1 MSERKPV
8 TDFSISPLSDVRAT
22 SWWKPRRV
30 AVLGEAEL
38 DDRLL
43 TQFLARLLAAFREQ
57 GHQIVDSHAEDVHLM
72 LAIGQVPDSPRP
84 LAERIPERPLPL
96 ALTLMRE
103 FNLKRRPENL
113 VMLVAIPE
121 RLSSMPH
128 AEAAEIARLIMA
140 RQGVPKVVVV
150 SGERRSGTLLEATTC
165 TMEGGHPSDTHEV
178 AQRVCDRLVTAAC
191 AHEVGADYVVEE
203 NGLSREAWLASST
216 PEALVEAGRRMDR
229 LGLLPAPKRIGGY
242 VSESLARVYERYLGM
257 KGFSE
262 GMLFAFDPGTQTMMV
277 TASGSWEVDKRALR
291 RDEVVA
297 IGGMRDGNLLV
308 LAPPEVTPKGPSVEA
323 LEMFAM
329 LGSVPRVRLRQTVD
343 GEWTPDPIGEV
354 EAPIV
359 RAGIHVHVGVES
371 ADPAVIE
378 TVPANRQL
386 YPYGFGCG
394 TDLMC
399 GLAQDAARRSR
410 AISDPADPRAFVRW
424 PMLYH
429 GDTVLELWKP
439 GRAGRPLEALLDLYD
454 PAGGGAIRY
463 TPDHIHQP
471 V

>member
-1 MSERKPV
+1 MSKREPV
-8 TDFSISPLSDVRAT
+8 ADFSISPLSDVRAT
-22 SWWKPRRV
+22 TWWKPRRV
-30 AVLGEAEL
+30 AVLGEPEPE
-38 DDRLL
+38 DRLL
-43 TQFLARLLAAFREQ
+43 IEFLAQLLAAFREQ
-57 GHQIVDSHAEDVHLM
+57 GHPIVDSHAEDVHLM
-72 LAIGQVPDSPRP
+72 LAVGQIPASPQP

-113 VMLVAIPE
+113 VMLVAVPE
-121 RLSSMPH
+121 RLSSLPH
-128 AEAAEIARLIMA
+128 AEAAEIARLFMA
-140 RQGVPKVVVV
+140 RQGVPKVVFV
-150 SGERRSGTLLEATTC
+150 SGERQSGTLFEATTC
-165 TMEGGHPSDTHEV
+165 TMEGGHPSDAHEV
-178 AQRVCDRLVTAAC
+178 AQRVRDRLVTAAC
-191 AHEVGADYVVEE
+191 AHEVGADYIVEE
-203 NGLSREAWLASST
+203 NGLAREAWLASPT

-242 VSESLARVYERYLGM
+242 VSENLARVYERYLGM

-262 GMLFAFDPGTQTMMV
+262 GMLFAYDPGTQTMMV

-297 IGGMRDGNLLV
+297 IGGTRDGKLVV
-308 LAPPEVTPKGPSVEA
+308 LAPPGVTPKGPSVEA

-329 LGSVPRVRLRQTVD
+329 LGAVPRVRLRQSPH
-343 GEWTPDPIGEV
+343 GEWTPDPRGEV

-399 GLAQDAARRSR
+399 GLAQDAARRAR
-410 AISDPADPRAFVRW
+410 AINDPADPRAFVRW

-439 GRAGRPLEALLDLYD
+439 GRAGQPLEALLDLYD
-454 PAGGGAIRY
+454 PAITGAIRY

>member
-1 MSERKPV
+1 MSKREPV
-8 TDFSISPLSDVRAT
+8 ADFSISPLSDVRAT
-22 SWWKPRRV
+22 TWWKPRRV
-30 AVLGEAEL
+30 AVLGEPEPE
-38 DDRLL
+38 DRLL
-43 TQFLARLLAAFREQ
+43 IEFLAQLLAAFREQ
-57 GHQIVDSHAEDVHLM
+57 GHPIVDSHAEDVHLM
-72 LAIGQVPDSPRP
+72 LAVGQIPASPQP

-113 VMLVAIPE
+113 VMLVAVPE
-121 RLSSMPH
+121 RLSSLPH
-128 AEAAEIARLIMA
+128 AEAAEIARLFMA
-140 RQGVPKVVVV
+140 RQGVPKVVFV
-150 SGERRSGTLLEATTC
+150 SGERQSGTLFEATTC
-165 TMEGGHPSDTHEV
+165 TMEGGHPSDAHEV
-178 AQRVCDRLVTAAC
+178 AQRVRDRLVTAAC
-191 AHEVGADYVVEE
+191 AHEVGADYIVEE
-203 NGLSREAWLASST
+203 NGLAREAWLASPT

-242 VSESLARVYERYLGM
+242 VSENLARVYERYLGM

-262 GMLFAFDPGTQTMMV
+262 GMLFAYDPGTQTMMV

-297 IGGMRDGNLLV
+297 IGGTRDGKLVV
-308 LAPPEVTPKGPSVEA
+308 LAPPGVTPKGPSVEA

-329 LGSVPRVRLRQTVD
+329 LGAVPRVRLRQSPH
-343 GEWTPDPIGEV
+343 GEWTPDPRGEV
-354 EAPIV
+354 DAPIV

-399 GLAQDAARRSR
+399 GLAQDAARRAR
-410 AISDPADPRAFVRW
+410 AINDPADPRAFVRW

-439 GRAGRPLEALLDLYD
+439 GRAGQPLEALLDLYD
-454 PAGGGAIRY
+454 PAITGAIRY

>member
-1 MSERKPV
+1 MSEREAV
-8 TDFSISPLSDVRAT
+8 ADFSITPVSDVRAT
-22 SWWKPRRV
+22 TWWKPRRV
-30 AVLGEAEL
+30 AVLGEPAPE
-38 DDRLL
+38 DRLL
-43 TQFLARLLAAFREQ
+43 IEFLTRLLTAFREQ

-72 LAIGQVPDSPRP
+72 LAVGQVPDSTQG

-96 ALTLMRE
+96 ALTIMRE

-113 VMLVAIPE
+113 VMLVGIPE
-121 RLSSMPH
+121 RFSSLPH
-128 AEAAEIARLIMA
+128 AETAEIARLYMA
-140 RQGVPKVVVV
+140 RQGVPKVVFV
-150 SGERRSGTLLEATTC
+150 SGDRRSGTLLEATTC
-165 TMEGGHPSDTHEV
+165 TMEGGHPSDTIDI

-203 NGLSREAWLASST
+203 NGLSREAWLASPT

-242 VSESLARVYERYLGM
+242 VSENLARVYERYLGM

-262 GMLFAFDPGTQTMMV
+262 GMLFAYDPGTQTMMV

-291 RDEVVA
+291 RDEVVV
-297 IGGMRDGNLLV
+297 IGGMRNGKLV
-308 LAPPEVTPKGPSVEA
+308 VVAPPGVTPKGPSVEA

-329 LGSVPRVRLRQTVD
+329 LGSVPRVRLRQTAH
-343 GEWTPDPIGEV
+343 GEWTQDAKGEV

-359 RAGIHVHVGVES
+359 RAGIHVHIGVES
-371 ADPAVIE
+371 ADPAFIE

-399 GLAQDAARRSR
+399 GLAQDAARRAR
-410 AISDPADPRAFVRW
+410 AISDPADLRAFVRW

-454 PAGGGAIRY
+454 PAKGGAIRY

>member
-1 MSERKPV
+1 MSEREPV
-8 TDFSISPLSDVRAT
+8 ADFSISPLSDVRAT

-30 AVLGEAEL
+30 AVLGKADV

-43 TQFLARLLAAFREQ
+43 TEFLAQLLAAFREQ
-57 GHQIVDSHAEDVHLM
+57 GHLIVDSHAEDVHLM
-72 LAIGQVPDSPRP
+72 LAVGQVPDSPRP

-128 AEAAEIARLIMA
+128 AEAAEIARLFMA
-140 RQGVPKVVVV
+140 RQGVPKVVFV
-150 SGERRSGTLLEATTC
+150 SGDRQSGTLLEATTC
-165 TMEGGHPSDTHEV
+165 TMEGGHPSDAHEV
-178 AQRVCDRLVTAAC
+178 AQRVRDRLVTAAC
-191 AHEVGADYVVEE
+191 AHEVGADYIVEE
-203 NGLSREAWLASST
+203 NGLSREAWLASPT
-216 PEALVEAGRRMDR
+216 PEALVDAGRRMDR

-242 VSESLARVYERYLGM
+242 VSENLARVYERYLGM

-262 GMLFAFDPGTQTMMV
+262 GMLFAYDPGTQTMMV

-297 IGGMRDGNLLV
+297 IGGTRDGKLVV
-308 LAPPEVTPKGPSVEA
+308 LAPPGVTPKGPSVEA

-329 LGSVPRVRLRQTVD
+329 LGSVPRVRLRQAAH
-343 GEWTPDPIGEV
+343 GEWTPDPIGDV

-399 GLAQDAARRSR
+399 GLAQDAARRARS
-410 AISDPADPRAFVRW
+410 INDPADPRAFVRW

-454 PAGGGAIRY
+454 PARGGAIQY